1 MAELIVFP
9 LPNIKTLLNHFCVTI
24 QEKCIGYLF
33 RVETLKQEV
42 NSLPRVVYC
51 FVMVRNY
58 SNETSVKSIKYLQKS
73 DLR

>member
-1 MAELIVFP
+1 MFVSQYKKKASVI
-9 LPNIKTLLNHFCVTI
+9 
-24 QEKCIGYLF
+24 LF